1 VCIYTFIHYITL
13 HYIALHYI
21 TLHCIELHYIVLHC
35 IALHYIT
42 LYYIALHYITLHCI
56 AFHYITLHCITC
68 KDQLSRGSVPLPG
81 HLASAP
87 LSKCLWQWSAQVCN
101 DNVEPKSI
109 CSGNWLNTPQWQH
122 KRAARK
128 NMPHHRPQQNNHS
141 KACQRL
147 WSWNWLGLPV
157 GLNPFAASVCA
168 STCFW
173 LRGDVCV
180 DASQMSGSRSNTFQ
194 GSRIWNRLDALRIT
208 ASRLRP
214 VSASLHFV
222 GVGPTGA
229 ITILYC
235 IVILILA
242 ILDPL
247 HPLGHCWN
255 KPCPEGNASYDPR
268 IAAPQPRIRR
278 KRCRR
283 ERSAGSNHHEDT
295 TNWGCFCTHYHLLG
309 VWSSW
314 CCNMLHLMCWRSNE
328 SNLQLGITWALASGY
343 PACTQNQ
350 STRIKESPWKS
361 IQSTSWLEKPTEKF
375 QHRKGGTRS
384 LLWEVETRSW
394 KSRAISPVNAAKRR
408 EHSEHH

>member
-1 VCIYTFIHYITL
+1 MISPSVQRQCWTQKHLFRELTEHPAVAAQTRCPQKHASSSPAAEQPQQSLPTLMKLKLAGSSSWPEPICRQRLRLNMFLVARRCLRWRVTDVGLPVQHVPGLSNLKQAGCPAHYGITAATCVRVSPFRRCRPNRC
-13 HYIALHYI
+13 HHN
-21 TLHCIELHYIVLHC
+21 IVLH
-35 IALHYIT
+35 
-42 LYYIALHYITLHCI
+42 
-56 AFHYITLHCITC
+56 
-68 KDQLSRGSVPLPG
+68 
-81 HLASAP
+81 
-87 LSKCLWQWSAQVCN
+87 
-101 DNVEPKSI
+101 
-109 CSGNWLNTPQWQH
+109 
-122 KRAARK
+122 
-128 NMPHHRPQQNNHS
+128 
-141 KACQRL
+141 
-147 WSWNWLGLPV
+147 
-157 GLNPFAASVCA
+157 
-168 STCFW
+168 
-173 LRGDVCV
+173 
-180 DASQMSGSRSNTFQ
+180 SNF
-194 GSRIWNRLDALRIT
+194 N
-208 ASRLRP
+208 
-214 VSASLHFV
+214 
-222 GVGPTGA
+222 
-229 ITILYC
+229 
-235 IVILILA
+235 LA

-350 STRIKESPWKS
+350 PTRIKESPWKS